1 MLHLIHVKAWIG
13 KAFRP
18 MNVKIK
24 LVIGKKNTT
33 FYDKITEIKLILIPK
48 LTFLIQSLPIPKDV
62 INELKSIFY
71 KF

>member
-1 MLHLIHVKAWIG
+1 
-13 KAFRP
+13 

-24 LVIGKKNTT
+24 LVIGKKNPT